1 MKKLFALALSLCMV
15 LSLAACGGGGGG
27 GTSSGGTSSGSSGS
41 AGSGD
46 GETYTMVIAHDEIL
60 ESPLHKGFEAF
71 KEYVETESGG
81 RIQVQLYANGELGDA
96 ATLANM
102 ISMNNVQ
109 GSGFNSDILSTYND
123 KLSFLCLP
131 FLFDN
136 YEQAKELVLNPEG
149 ELHKLFQEEANK
161 VGFYILG
168 FQYQGQRGFSNS
180 KREVVTAADMAGLK
194 VRVKQ
199 TDVSVATFDAL
210 GCNVTPMAFNEVYTA
225 LQQKV
230 VDAQDN
236 PANNTLNNKF
246 NEVQSYYSTLGHDMN
261 LSTFAINYDWLMS
274 LPEDLREI
282 VLYAGEEFGAKQ
294 VSEDCAEEEV
304 IALQKIDESGCKVT
318 EITDKSSFI
327 EATQPVYDQFR
338 GIYGDEFM
346 DTVLTAVGKL

>member
-1 MKKLFALALSLCMV
+1 MKKLLAAAVTLCMALSLASC
-15 LSLAACGGGGGG
+15 GGG
-27 GTSSGGTSSGSSGS
+27 GTSTGKNPPSGSGSGS
-41 AGSGD
+41 EGGQ
-46 GETYTMVIAHDEIL
+46 TYTMVLAHDEIL

-81 RIQVQLYANGELGDA
+81 KLQVQLYANGELGDA
-96 ATLANM
+96 APLANM

-123 KLSFLCLP
+123 KLSFLTLP
-131 FLFDN
+131 FLFDD
-136 YEQAKELVLNPEG
+136 YAQAEELVLNPDG
-149 ELHKLFQEEANK
+149 ALHKLFQEEANK

-180 KREVVTAADMAGLK
+180 VREINTADDLKGLK

-199 TDVSVATFDAL
+199 TDTSVATFDAL
-210 GCNVTPMAFNEVYTA
+210 GCNVTPMSFNEVYTA
-225 LQQKV
+225 LAQKT

-236 PANNTLNNKF
+236 PANNTINNKF

-261 LSTFAINYDWLMS
+261 LSTFAVNYDWLMS
-274 LPEDLREI
+274 LPEELREI

-294 VSEDCAEEEV
+294 VSEGCAEEEV
-304 IALQKIDESGCKVT
+304 TALEKIDESGCKVT
-318 EITDKSSFI
+318 QITDKSSFV
-327 EATQPVYDQFR
+327 EATKPVYEKFR

-346 DTVLTAVGKL
+346 DTILKAVGK